1 MKKITFFIT
10 AISMAA
16 MVLSG
21 CGLLDKA
28 NGIIL
33 YGDEEKVLASL
44 KEEHKG
50 QEWKESLSIK
60 LVEADE
66 KRLMIMDESSANYLV
81 RKELLREVDDGRNTE
96 AVSSIPKLSQGE
108 TLLFAKKADSDLNF
122 DGLSDQ
128 MNYQGNII
136 VGDGRAY
143 ADMFLVITDEEFTDL
158 EAEEKTMGIIQYNK
172 DPDGI
177 GNFDVE
183 REQLVKIEG

>member
-1 MKKITFFIT
+1 MKKFTFFIT

-50 QEWKESLSIK
+50 QEWKESLTIK
-60 LVEADE
+60 LVEPDE
-66 KRLMIMDESSANYLV
+66 KRLMIMDESSARYLV
-81 RKELLREVDDGRNTE
+81 GKELLREVEDGRNTE
-96 AVSSIPKLSQGE
+96 AVSSIPELSQGE
-108 TLLFAKKADSDLNF
+108 SLLFAKKADSDLNF

-143 ADMFLVITDEEFTDL
+143 ADMFLVITDEEFADL

-177 GNFDVE
+177 GSFDVE
-183 REQLVKIEG
+183 REQLVKIES

>member
-1 MKKITFFIT
+1 M
-10 AISMAA
+10 
-16 MVLSG
+16 
-21 CGLLDKA
+21 
-28 NGIIL
+28 
-33 YGDEEKVLASL
+33 
-44 KEEHKG
+44 
-50 QEWKESLSIK
+50 
-60 LVEADE
+60 EADD
-66 KRLMIMDESSANYLV
+66 KRLMIMDESSAKYLV
-81 RKELLREVDDGRNTE
+81 DKELLREVEDGRNTE
-96 AVSSIPKLSQGE
+96 AVSSIPELAQGE

-143 ADMFLVITDEEFTDL
+143 ADMFLVITDEEFADL

-177 GNFDVE
+177 GSFDVE